1 LGLASQGIGGAMLI
15 IGLPANWLRGGGG
28 PGFVLVIGCSLAA
41 LLAGTGLLLLADVA
55 RSLRRLCR
63 LADRD
68 ADLLRNVGAA
78 LPSSGEDR

>member
-1 LGLASQGIGGAMLI
+1 LVFVRLLSQGQGAV
-15 IGLPANWLRGGGG
+15 
-28 PGFVLVIGCSLAA
+28 FVFGCSLMA
-41 LLAGTGLLLLADVA
+41 LVAGAGLLLLADMA
-55 RSLRRLCR
+55 RSLRRLSR

>member
-1 LGLASQGIGGAMLI
+1 LGLASHGIGGAMLI

-28 PGFVLVIGCSLAA
+28 PGSVLVVGSSLAA
-41 LLAGTGLLLLADVA
+41 LIAGTGLLLLADVA
-55 RSLRRLCR
+55 RSLRRLSR